1 MPKNSSNAL
10 LKNIPVEDSASI
22 EKKIEMTFLDSEI
35 ELAGFQC
42 LNSNSLLS
50 VLDLNG
56 NYIFVNSVFS
66 KIMGYQLE
74 ELKGQSHQKLTSGT
88 QSTLFW
94 KQLWEKILS
103 GKTWRGEIQNRKKS
117 GEIFWGDVT
126 LSPLNLSH
134 SSEKYFI
141 EITNDITQKKI
152 KELLLEVQ
160 GELQLSI
167 SEMKDKREIFNFLLN
182 ESKNITQSDW
192 AFTIEFESSVSTNF
206 NLDSVQMA
214 YSKSS
219 KSWDGDPSELN
230 KFLTIFNPLV
240 ETRR

>member
-1 MPKNSSNAL
+1 M
-10 LKNIPVEDSASI
+10 
-22 EKKIEMTFLDSEI
+22 
-35 ELAGFQC
+35 
-42 LNSNSLLS
+42 
-50 VLDLNG
+50 
-56 NYIFVNSVFS
+56 
-66 KIMGYQLE
+66 
-74 ELKGQSHQKLTSGT
+74 
-88 QSTLFW
+88 
-94 KQLWEKILS
+94 
-103 GKTWRGEIQNRKKS
+103 
-117 GEIFWGDVT
+117 
-126 LSPLNLSH
+126 
-134 SSEKYFI
+134 
-141 EITNDITQKKI
+141 
-152 KELLLEVQ
+152 LLEVQ